1 MVGVYLYQHQQSYTP
16 TMSTHKGPLCYR
28 KTYPPPLPPP
38 SGHPGKFAD
47 LLGKVRVDYYTQN
60 HPPPYN
66 PPPYPVIRAPM
77 PRPTCLEDVLPDCTD
92 KAEARK
98 YDHYMKWYEN
108 NGWSDKDLARMRRRI
123 VAFEASKPGRNAH
136 LDNVLSKYSGKTA
149 ATAVVKVKPLR
160 VRFKQRVVKPII
172 DVNEGKEEDEGEEE
186 EEAKEE
192 VE

>member
-1 MVGVYLYQHQQSYTP
+1 MVDVYLYQHQQSYTS

-28 KTYPPPLPPP
+28 KTYPSPLPPP
-38 SGHPGKFAD
+38 SGHPGKFAET
-47 LLGKVRVDYYTQN
+47 LSKVSAKPPHWN

-92 KAEARK
+92 KAEAKK

-123 VAFEASKPGRNAH
+123 VAFEASKPGRDAH
-136 LDNVLSKYSGKTA
+136 LDSVLSRYSGKTA

-160 VRFKQRVVKPII
+160 VRFKQRAVKPII
-172 DVNEGKEEDEGEEE
+172 DVNEGKDEGEEE
-186 EEAKEE
+186 TKGE